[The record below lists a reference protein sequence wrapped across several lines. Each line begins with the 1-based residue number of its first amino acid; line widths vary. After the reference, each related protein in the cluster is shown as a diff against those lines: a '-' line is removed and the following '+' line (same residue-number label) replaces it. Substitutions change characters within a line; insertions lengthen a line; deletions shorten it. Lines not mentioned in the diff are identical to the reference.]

1 MLCLYLYLPFKM
13 QSVVKIIG
21 IAIDEIF
28 YSRKKHVLNAKLRLN
43 SIQIGLLIPDISV
56 YGCGQKNR

>member
-1 MLCLYLYLPFKM
+1 MLCLYLYLPFEL

-21 IAIDEIF
+21 IAIDEMF
-28 YSRKKHVLNAKLRLN
+28 DSRKKNILNAELRLN